1 MTYGRALVRQ
11 IATHSFSARWE
22 KTGFV
27 GSTHPCTTECLF
39 SLTLTSG
46 NWTRRHSLPFDA
58 NGDSCYATQL
68 SSSSTKNEYYSRCF
82 SALSAC
88 AQKPAIITVDV
99 QLPRNSSVLISRVSR
114 RIKPGASEADVKEET
129 IRLEEKWPN
138 RFTREKKRP
147 DSGETVDTKVRVD
160 IACRDYCAAIKCTA
174 IERTH
179 NDISRILKLHGS
191 NGGRLYRSVCPPP
204 MCPMVIT

>member
-27 GSTHPCTTECLF
+27 GCTHPCTTECLF

-46 NWTRRHSLPFDA
+46 NRTRRHSLPFDV
-58 NGDSCYATQL
+58 NGDSYYATQL

-88 AQKPAIITVDV
+88 AQKAAIITVDV
-99 QLPRNSSVLISRVSR
+99 ELPRNSSVLISRVSR
-114 RIKPGASEADVKEET
+114 RIKPGASKADVKEEKYLLFVSKRNDPNVSQGKRNGR
-129 IRLEEKWPN
+129 IAAKRL
-138 RFTREKKRP
+138 T
-147 DSGETVDTKVRVD
+147 G
-160 IACRDYCAAIKCTA
+160 KC
-174 IERTH
+174 
-179 NDISRILKLHGS
+179 G
-191 NGGRLYRSVCPPP
+191 
-204 MCPMVIT
+204 

>member
-27 GSTHPCTTECLF
+27 GCTHPCTTECLF
-39 SLTLTSG
+39 SLTLTSA
-46 NWTRRHSLPFDA
+46 NWTRRHSLPFTV

-114 RIKPGASEADVKEET
+114 RIKPGASEVDVKKEKYLLFVSKRNDPT
-129 IRLEEKWPN
+129 VSQGKRNGRIAAKRL
-138 RFTREKKRP
+138 TR
-147 DSGETVDTKVRVD
+147 
-160 IACRDYCAAIKCTA
+160 KC
-174 IERTH
+174 
-179 NDISRILKLHGS
+179 G
-191 NGGRLYRSVCPPP
+191 
-204 MCPMVIT
+204 